1 MEGLSSVYYLGEDG
15 KRYVFPTEDNYFSW
29 YSDFS
34 GVVTIPQ
41 SELESY
47 PLGSNITIR
56 PGTHLVKITTDPKVY
71 AVEEGGVLRPI
82 PDEDTAETLYG
93 ENWADRVVD
102 VPDAFFV
109 NYTIEDEELS
119 ADTYPQGTLVQPADS
134 NDIYYINAEGE
145 AQLIED
151 EAAFEANRFGW
162 NFIVQAD
169 EDYELPTVGDEITG
183 AVNSLID
190 PSQGTSGDTS
200 EDDDDDED
208 AGTGLS
214 VALSDDTPASA
225 SLPKNVV
232 PAFATYN
239 FTASNDGAVEVE
251 RLELKRIGVGD
262 KDNVGDVYLY
272 NGNTKL
278 TNARTISASDGTVT
292 FNRVNLDIP
301 AGETKSITVRAA
313 VDTDGGNHGFAIEEA
328 NDIETNGATVSG
340 SFPIQGNIMSFAN
353 VEGGSMTYDY
363 GSVARSTL
371 KVGDTEEEVAEL
383 DLTAA
388 GEDVELNQV
397 TLTNEGSADA
407 NDLKNFKLYEG
418 STLLG
423 EVESSDSDAV
433 TIVLDEALVIEE
445 NDSETITLKADIM
458 GGIDTDSI
466 QYEVDDATDIQ
477 ATGVEYGYL
486 VDVDAGGG
494 SSTPITVE
502 AGELTLEIDGPSS
515 QEVTKKAEDVNMAN
529 LMATVEGNDPIEVD
543 EFNGTIEL
551 ATSSSEDVDDD
562 IENVQLVN
570 VDTGDVYDVT
580 LKEDDS
586 DEFYE
591 FKVENF
597 TIEPGETNWRIELDF
612 VEDNVD
618 AGDSYRFSME
628 ANTTGVKAENIDGE
642 TIDDI
647 KPGSTI
653 EGNDVTI
660 EDASL
665 SVSAGNLSD
674 GDAVAR
680 SEGVK
685 LVKFTVD
692 AGDAEDIK
700 VTEVNLEAADS
711 SQDLTASTSNYTLVE
726 GEDNELETG
735 VSASSPSTGG
745 ADTVSFS
752 DINDGNGLV
761 VSAGETVTLYVKA
774 DITSGANSGNLQL
787 SLTGITAETDEDGDD
802 VTVTG
807 DSFDGRTVSIRDK
820 GTLTLSEDNSSIDNN
835 HIWLS
840 SSSDNE
846 ALKIKA
852 EAEYEDL
859 KITELKLNNFGAGTS
874 SIAAIH
880 LYQDGE
886 LIDTVNNVSGSVA
899 TFDNLDLVIDDAE
912 DSVLSVEVDVAGIGS
927 DAEDTAASADE
938 ISFDVATTTY
948 EGVSSLNEK
957 DDYVPTVSSNTYTVY
972 ASKVTAVESEN
983 QPSVLADGTKEALK
997 FTLTPDTNDGKTAQL
1012 HTVDVDYNISGS
1024 ASTTEAY
1031 LYSGSNVLASTT
1043 IPSDNG
1049 QSGTVI
1055 LDLSTESTGVD
1066 NISDSGETYTVK
1078 FDVTGSDADDKLTAS
1093 VDVNGGAD
1101 NDDIHWNDY
1110 DEGTPDI
1117 QWIDLGEDSD
1127 VTSIENTIN
1136 Y

>member
-1 MEGLSSVYYLGEDG
+1 
-15 KRYVFPTEDNYFSW
+15 
-29 YSDFS
+29 
-34 GVVTIPQ
+34 
-41 SELESY
+41 
-47 PLGSNITIR
+47 
-56 PGTHLVKITTDPKVY
+56 
-71 AVEEGGVLRPI
+71 
-82 PDEDTAETLYG
+82 
-93 ENWADRVVD
+93 
-102 VPDAFFV
+102 
-109 NYTIEDEELS
+109 
-119 ADTYPQGTLVQPADS
+119 
-134 NDIYYINAEGE
+134 
-145 AQLIED
+145 
-151 EAAFEANRFGW
+151 
-162 NFIVQAD
+162 
-169 EDYELPTVGDEITG
+169 
-183 AVNSLID
+183 
-190 PSQGTSGDTS
+190 
-200 EDDDDDED
+200 
-208 AGTGLS
+208 
-214 VALSDDTPASA
+214 
-225 SLPKNVV
+225 
-232 PAFATYN
+232 
-239 FTASNDGAVEVE
+239 
-251 RLELKRIGVGD
+251 
-262 KDNVGDVYLY
+262 
-272 NGNTKL
+272 
-278 TNARTISASDGTVT
+278 
-292 FNRVNLDIP
+292 
-301 AGETKSITVRAA
+301 
-313 VDTDGGNHGFAIEEA
+313 
-328 NDIETNGATVSG
+328 
-340 SFPIQGNIMSFAN
+340 
-353 VEGGSMTYDY
+353 
-363 GSVARSTL
+363 
-371 KVGDTEEEVAEL
+371 
-383 DLTAA
+383 
-388 GEDVELNQV
+388 
-397 TLTNEGSADA
+397 
-407 NDLKNFKLYEG
+407 LKNFKLYNG

-735 VSASSPSTGG
+735 VSASSPSTPSTG

-1012 HTVDVDYNISGS
+1012 
-1024 ASTTEAY
+1024 ASTTVNYSLSDSDGSGLQVDYVY
-1031 LYSGSNVLASTT
+1031 LYSGGQELARAASSTAV
-1043 IPSDNG
+1043 NG
-1049 QSGTVI
+1049 AVK
-1055 LDLSTESTGVD
+1055 LDLSTAD
-1066 NISDSGETYTVK
+1066 NISSDGETYTVK
-1078 FDVTGSDADDKLTAS
+1078 LDVEGASADDKITTSLN
-1093 VDVNGGAD
+1093 VNGGAD
-1101 NDDIHWNDY
+1101 SDDIGWYDY
-1110 DEGTPDI
+1110 DYTNKSSID
-1117 QWIDLGEDSD
+1117 WIDLGENSD
-1127 VTSIENTIN
+1127 LTQIENTIN